1 MTQNA
6 TECLGSIRLCVARFS
21 RLNADGTFKG
31 GANNHVVTDNV
42 QSIEF
47 TPNISSGQ
55 EIEVMGGCDCIDL
68 FYRGYD
74 KLRYFELS
82 FTLTRLNPALMELL
96 LGASLISDTSTSPV
110 PIGDIWANQ
119 LQCGAATQPP
129 VAVEVWTDAWT
140 GDAQANA
147 PHRYIRWVFPMS
159 FWQLDASTLGGTEFF
174 NPSFT
179 GYTRSNSNFT
189 NPYGDY
195 PAGVP
200 SALGAGAYFYDTTRP
215 TAVCGYSTTST

>member
-1 MTQNA
+1 MTQNTA
-6 TECLGSIRLCVARFS
+6 VCAGSIRLCVARFS

-31 GANNHVVTDNV
+31 GANNHVVTDSV

-47 TPNISSGQ
+47 TPNISAGE

-74 KLRYFELS
+74 KLRYFDLS
-82 FTLTRLNPALMELL
+82 FTLTKLSPGLIELL
-96 LGASLISDTSTSPV
+96 TGSSLISDTSTSPV
-110 PIGDIWANQ
+110 PVGNIWPNQ
-119 LQCGAATQPP
+119 LSCGAATQPP
-129 VAVEVWTDAWT
+129 VALEVWTDAWQN
-140 GDAQANA
+140 DRQVD
-147 PHRYIRWVFPMS
+147 PPFRYIRWVFPMS
-159 FWQLDASTLGGTEFF
+159 FWQLDASTLGMEFF

-179 GYTRSNSNFT
+179 GYTRQNPNFT

-200 SALGAGAYFYDTTRP
+200 NNLVGGAYFYDTTRP